1 MKFLIKVLNKI
12 NLTALIF
19 SVPLLADGDFQL
31 KGLNSR
37 VSFEEGCKIMK
48 SFGAPEFGE
57 HGKRLKYTMNETA
70 CGYSIIDEE
79 GEFYNIGGKF
89 RFSDG
94 AVLKNEETGRI
105 KGFYLSTYMVDHVF
119 NAANMNI
126 HEFTQLFVGMRSW
139 IDEIE
144 VEGKYYT
151 QRSATFGWKIQIG
164 SSFSSMEKPVIVQF
178 YEPSLPLLSSN
189 YN

>member
-1 MKFLIKVLNKI
+1 MIKKTI
-12 NLTALIF
+12 LTALIL
-19 SVPLLADGDFQL
+19 SVSLFADGDLKL

-37 VSFEEGCKIMK
+37 VSFEEWCKIME

-70 CGYSIIDEE
+70 CGYSIIDDE
-79 GEFYNIGGKF
+79 GDFYHIGDKF

-105 KGFYLSTYMVDHVF
+105 KGFYLSTYMVDHMF

-126 HEFTQLFVGMRSW
+126 HEFTQLFVNIRSW

-151 QRSATFGWKIQIG
+151 QKSSTFGWKIQIG
-164 SSFSSMEKPVIVQF
+164 SSFSSMEKPIIVQF
-178 YEPSLPLLSSN
+178 YEPSLPIFSSN